1 MIYTQHQLSAAYPAM
16 QASEYQALLDSINEI
31 GVQNAITLFEGQ
43 VIDGWHR
50 YKAATEL
57 GMACPTVEMGDVD
70 PRDFAKSQ
78 GARRNITAS
87 QNALAITAI
96 YAWAPVGK
104 PVKPN
109 MEVTSTLAKTNAEL
123 AAIAGVSTKTIQQA
137 KAVQASGV
145 QAVQDAVK
153 TGIVSVETA
162 AAVAKLPAKEQK
174 KVAAKG
180 ADAMRAAAKPH
191 QEPAN
196 APQIAIA
203 PLALVEGY
211 TELDAARDQIEGLQD
226 ALAVAQIGSADPEE
240 AAQAKTLIAELRAH
254 IKTLEATLKAVKI
267 SRDGFQNQVA
277 EMQKQINRQRREI
290 DKLAG
295 TRTA

>member
-1 MIYTQHQLSAAYPAM
+1 MNYTQHPLSAAFPAM
-16 QASEYQALLDSINEI
+16 QADEFQSLVDSIGNI
-31 GVQNAITLFEGQ
+31 GVQNPITLLDGM

-50 YKAATEL
+50 YQAATSL
-57 GMACPTVEMGDVD
+57 GMDCPTVELDDTD
-70 PRDFAKSQ
+70 PRDFVLAQNK
-78 GARRNITAS
+78 ARRNLTAS
-87 QNALAITAI
+87 QRADAVTSV
-96 YAWAPVGK
+96 YQWAPAHREKKGA
-104 PVKPN
+104 
-109 MEVTSTLAKTNAEL
+109 VTAPLSKTNAEL
-123 AAIAGVSTKTIQQA
+123 AVIAGTGVRSIQQA
-137 KAVQASGV
+137 KAVHSSGV
-145 QAVQDAVK
+145 KAVQDAVK
-153 TGIVSVETA
+153 TGAVSVEVA

-226 ALAVAQIGSADPEE
+226 ALAVANIGSADPEE

-277 EMQKQINRQRREI
+277 EMQRQINRQRREI

>member
-1 MIYTQHQLSAAYPAM
+1 M

>member
-1 MIYTQHQLSAAYPAM
+1 M

-226 ALAVAQIGSADPEE
+226 ALAVANIGSADPEE